1 MEGGLIMAESST
13 KVALVTGAA
22 QGIGEGIALQL
33 ARDGFSVAVADLAG
47 QQDKGNGVVQQIE
60 GIGQK
65 AVFVPIDVADKA
77 SFDQAV
83 DTAAEQL
90 GSFDVLVNNA
100 GIAQVRPVLEVTED
114 ELEKIFT
121 INVHSI
127 YWGIQAAVRKFDE
140 LEVKGKII
148 NAASIAAVKGFP
160 ILSAYSASKFAVR
173 AITQTAAQELA
184 PKGHTVN
191 AYAPGIVGTGMWELI
206 DRELH
211 EINGKPI
218 GQNLKENVETIALGR
233 IETPEDV
240 AGVVSFFADAKA
252 DYVTGQTLL
261 VDGGMLYN

>member
-1 MEGGLIMAESST
+1 MAENKT

-22 QGIGEGIALQL
+22 QGIGRGIALQL
-33 ARDGFSVAVADLAG
+33 AQDGFDVAIADLDF
-47 QQDKGNGVVQQIE
+47 QREKGEGVVQEVE
-60 GIGQK
+60 GLGRK
-65 AVFVPIDVADKA
+65 AAYVPIDVSDKA

-83 DTAAEQL
+83 DATAEQL
-90 GSFDVLVNNA
+90 GGLDVLVNNA
-100 GIAQVRPVLEVTED
+100 GIAQVKPVLEVTQE
-114 ELEKIFT
+114 ELEKIFS

-127 YWGIQAAVRKFDE
+127 FFGIQAAVRKFDE
-140 LEVKGKII
+140 LGVKGKII

-173 AITQTAAQELA
+173 GITQTAAQELA

-191 AYAPGIVGTGMWELI
+191 AYGPGIVGTGMWELI

-211 EINGKPI
+211 EINGKPL
-218 GQNLKENVETIALGR
+218 GQNLQENVDTIALGR

-240 AGVVSFFADAKA
+240 AGVASFFASDRA

>member
-1 MEGGLIMAESST
+1 MAENKT

-22 QGIGEGIALQL
+22 QGIGRGIALKL
-33 ARDGFSVAVADLAG
+33 AEDGFDLAIADLEPQQEKG
-47 QQDKGNGVVQQIE
+47 QDVVQE
-60 GIGQK
+60 VEALGRK
-65 AVFVPIDVADKA
+65 AVFVPIDVSGKD

-90 GSFDVLVNNA
+90 GGLDVLVNNA
-100 GIAQVRPVLEVTED
+100 GIAQVQPILEVTQE
-114 ELEKIFT
+114 ELEKIFA

-127 YWGIQAAVRKFDE
+127 FFGIQAAVRKFDE
-140 LEVKGKII
+140 LGVKGKII

-173 AITQTAAQELA
+173 GITQTAAQELA

-191 AYAPGIVGTGMWELI
+191 AYGPGIVGTGMWELI

-211 EINGKPI
+211 KINGKPI
-218 GQNLKENVETIALGR
+218 GQNLQENVETIALGR

-240 AGVVSFFADAKA
+240 AGVVSFFASNRA

>member
-1 MEGGLIMAESST
+1 MAENKT

-22 QGIGEGIALQL
+22 QGIGRGIALQL
-33 ARDGFSVAVADLAG
+33 AQDGFDLAIADLEP
-47 QQDKGNGVVQQIE
+47 QQQKAQEVVQEIE
-60 GIGQK
+60 AQDRK
-65 AVFVPIDVADKA
+65 AVFVPIDVSGKE

-90 GSFDVLVNNA
+90 GGLNVLVNNA
-100 GIAQVRPVLEVTED
+100 GIAQVKPILEVTQA
-114 ELEKIFT
+114 ELEKIFA

-127 YWGIQAAVRKFDE
+127 FFGIQAAVRKFDE
-140 LEVKGKII
+140 LGVKGKII

-173 AITQTAAQELA
+173 GITQTAAQELA

-191 AYAPGIVGTGMWELI
+191 AYGPGIVGTGMWELI
-206 DRELH
+206 DSELH
-211 EINGKPI
+211 KINGKPL
-218 GQNLKENVETIALGR
+218 GQNLQENVETIALGR

-240 AGVVSFFADAKA
+240 AGVVSFFASERA